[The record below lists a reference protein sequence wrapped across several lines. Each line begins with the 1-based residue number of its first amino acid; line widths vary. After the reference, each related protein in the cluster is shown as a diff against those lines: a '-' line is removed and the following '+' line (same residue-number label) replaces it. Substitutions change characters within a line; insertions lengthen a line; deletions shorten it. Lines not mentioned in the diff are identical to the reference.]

1 MARMANRAA
10 WTESSELRLVK
21 KRGNKMQESQ
31 TMIGHPQRRSGVF
44 RGAATK
50 LNLLSSLNK
59 SRMAA
64 HQRGTTLVEVLIVV
78 AIIAM
83 VAGGVAFFAFPKFKE
98 AQSKAAMTGARV
110 IRGAAQNWQMTNDG
124 CPTISQLIQDKQ
136 LDKAQDTND
145 PWGGDYNILCTDDDI
160 VVSSDGADK
169 KKGTED
175 DVSVPKVSSDEE
187 S

>member
-1 MARMANRAA
+1 MKQEKPRTVAETARAGER
-10 WTESSELRLVK
+10 LRL
-21 KRGNKMQESQ
+21 
-31 TMIGHPQRRSGVF
+31 F
-44 RGAATK
+44 REAVRQLKTA
-50 LNLLSSLNK
+50 
-59 SRMAA
+59 
-64 HQRGTTLVEVLIVV
+64 QRGTTLVEVLIVV

-98 AQSKAAMTGARV
+98 SQTKAAVTGARV

-145 PWGGDYNILCTDDDI
+145 PWGGDYTIVCTDDDI

-169 KKGTED
+169 KKGSAD
-175 DVSVPKVSSDEE
+175 DVSVPKVASAEE
-187 S
+187 GG

>member
-1 MARMANRAA
+1 
-10 WTESSELRLVK
+10 
-21 KRGNKMQESQ
+21 MQETKRIAGSRLDP
-31 TMIGHPQRRSGVF
+31 MRPAP
-44 RGAATK
+44 GAALTNA
-50 LNLLSSLNK
+50 LCRQTQRPR
-59 SRMAA
+59 SRVFAA
-64 HQRGTTLVEVLIVV
+64 LERGTTLVEVLIVV

-98 AQSKAAMTGARV
+98 AQKKSALTGARV

-145 PWGGDYNILCTDDDI
+145 PWGGDYAIVCTDDDI

-175 DVSVPKVSSDEE
+175 DVSVPKVSAEGEE
-187 S
+187 

>member
-1 MARMANRAA
+1 MKQDNPRTAAPRTRAEERLRLFRQAVSQLRMA
-10 WTESSELRLVK
+10 E
-21 KRGNKMQESQ
+21 
-31 TMIGHPQRRSGVF
+31 
-44 RGAATK
+44 
-50 LNLLSSLNK
+50 
-59 SRMAA
+59 
-64 HQRGTTLVEVLIVV
+64 RGTTLVEVLIVV

-98 AQSKAAMTGARV
+98 SQTKAATTGARV

-145 PWGGDYNILCTDDDI
+145 PWGGDYTIVCTDDDI

-169 KKGTED
+169 KKGSAD
-175 DVSVPKVSSDEE
+175 DVSVPKAASAEE
-187 S
+187 GG

>member
-1 MARMANRAA
+1 MKQDNPRTAA
-10 WTESSELRLVK
+10 ESTPAMERLRTF
-21 KRGNKMQESQ
+21 QEA
-31 TMIGHPQRRSGVF
+31 MRRL
-44 RGAATK
+44 RTAE
-50 LNLLSSLNK
+50 
-59 SRMAA
+59 
-64 HQRGTTLVEVLIVV
+64 RGTTLVEVLIVV

-98 AQSKAAMTGARV
+98 SQIKAATTGARV

-145 PWGGDYNILCTDDDI
+145 PWGGDYTIVCTDDDI

-169 KKGTED
+169 KKGSAD
-175 DVSVPKVSSDEE
+175 DVSVPKVASADEE
-187 S
+187 GG

>member
-1 MARMANRAA
+1 MQDKTMTIRDAARVEADSDRGRRAPGG
-10 WTESSELRLVK
+10 WILELLESR
-21 KRGNKMQESQ
+21 
-31 TMIGHPQRRSGVF
+31 RRSARV
-44 RGAATK
+44 A
-50 LNLLSSLNK
+50 
-59 SRMAA
+59 
-64 HQRGTTLVEVLIVV
+64 QRGTTLVEVLIVV

-98 AQSKAAMTGARV
+98 AQTKSAQTGARV

-145 PWGGDYNILCTDDDI
+145 PWGGDYTITCTDDDI

-169 KKGTED
+169 KKNTKD
-175 DVSVPKVSSDEE
+175 DISVPKQTSGEDEE
-187 S
+187 